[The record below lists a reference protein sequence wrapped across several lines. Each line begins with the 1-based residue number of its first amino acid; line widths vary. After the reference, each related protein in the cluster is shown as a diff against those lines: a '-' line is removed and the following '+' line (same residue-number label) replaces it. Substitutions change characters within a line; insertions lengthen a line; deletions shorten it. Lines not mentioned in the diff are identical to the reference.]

1 MLVKSIELHYSECIY
16 KELRSSEKGEKKKK
30 KKTKSYI

>member
-16 KELRSSEKGEKKKK
+16 KELRSSKKGEKKKK
-30 KKTKSYI
+30 KKKNKK